1 MRPHQGSINVLI
13 ILTALTV
20 ANFNNILTVVTLFLT
35 QAQRRREER
44 RLKRAPLD
52 RSNRVR
58 EVAAAGNKR
67 AKRCDLMAPSK
78 FSRVVNNRKC

>member
-1 MRPHQGSINVLI
+1 MITFL
-13 ILTALTV
+13 
-20 ANFNNILTVVTLFLT
+20 VTFLFT

-52 RSNRVR
+52 RSNKVR

-67 AKRCDLMAPSK
+67 AKRCDLMTPGK